1 MNMNVLEK
9 IFQKTSEIEVKLEG
23 INQSKNDFS
32 CFLYKEVDGSKSS
45 LVNFILE
52 VVRELNKAD
61 KTQLIKNESY
71 LEVSHFFK
79 NKNGKN
85 SGFVSHIKLN
95 EAFYQKSEG
104 EQIVYLLG
112 EFEKVFLS
120 DNEVGDKI
128 QLIKEEIQEVF
139 KQINEENFQYNF
151 SGGFDVKTSNNTTY
165 SFFFEDKTVVVLKNE
180 QKVLQLNE
188 IGKLLEGFYSGK
200 FNSIF
205 DCNDNENCKQ
215 SFFGWLHK
223 NKNEISIHKNLFN
236 LEGIIYH
243 KLHNVRF
250 NVLNDIEENN
260 LEVEDYMFTL
270 NSFIDFLQEKW
281 EKITFDKRYLIAFI
295 ESV

>member
-1 MNMNVLEK
+1 MNVLEK

-32 CFLYKEVDGSKSS
+32 CFLYKEVEGSKSS
-45 LVNFILE
+45 LINFILE
-52 VVRELNKAD
+52 VVKELNKTD
-61 KTQLIKNESY
+61 KTQLIKNGSY

-79 NKNGKN
+79 NKNGGN

-95 EAFYQKSEG
+95 EAFYKKSEG

-112 EFEKVFLS
+112 EFEKLFLS
-120 DNEVGDKI
+120 DNAVGDKI

-165 SFFFEDKTVVVLKNE
+165 SFFFEDKTVVVLKNK
-180 QKVLQLNE
+180 QKVLQLDE

-215 SFFGWLHK
+215 SFFGWLHQ
-223 NKNEISIHKNLFN
+223 NKSEISIHKNLFN

-243 KLHNVRF
+243 KLRNVRF

-270 NSFIDFLQEKW
+270 NSFIDFLQERW
-281 EKITFDKRYLIAFI
+281 RQTTCDKKDLINFI
-295 ESV
+295 ETV

>member
-1 MNMNVLEK
+1 MNVLEK

-32 CFLYKEVDGSKSS
+32 CFLYKEVEGAKSS
-45 LVNFILE
+45 LINFILE
-52 VVRELNKAD
+52 VVKELNKTD
-61 KTQLIKNESY
+61 KTQLIKNGSY

-79 NKNGKN
+79 DKNGRN
-85 SGFVSHIKLN
+85 NGFVSHIKLN
-95 EAFYQKSEG
+95 ETFYKKSEG
-104 EQIVYLLG
+104 EQIVYLLK

-120 DNEVGDKI
+120 DNDVGNKI

-165 SFFFEDKTVVVLKNE
+165 SFFFEDQSVVVLKNE
-180 QKVLQLNE
+180 QKVLQLE
-188 IGKLLEGFYSGK
+188 ELGKLLEGFYSGK

-205 DCNDNENCKQ
+205 DCNNENCKQ
-215 SFFGWLHK
+215 SFFGWLHQ

-243 KLHNVRF
+243 KLSNVRF
-250 NVLNDIEENN
+250 NVLNDIEENH
-260 LEVEDYMFTL
+260 LEIKDCVFSL
-270 NSFIDFLQEKW
+270 NAFIDFLQERW
-281 EKITFDKRYLIAFI
+281 RQTTCDKKDLINFI